1 MGALH
6 RGDRGGEGPAA
17 GRVVV
22 DTDVFSFLHEG
33 RKEGEPYRAF
43 LPGVLFVAFPT
54 VAELLFGAAK
64 AEWGPARLHRL
75 DAALAD
81 VTILLPDEGL
91 VRACAGL
98 RADAARLGHPLAHRA
113 NANDLWIAA
122 CAVHHRLPL
131 VTGNMRHFDGLPRL
145 VVLAPPAGGRDGG
158 RRVHRPVD
166 GPAGVRP

>member
-1 MGALH
+1 M
-6 RGDRGGEGPAA
+6 PARSA
-17 GRVVV
+17 
-22 DTDVFSFLHEG
+22 
-33 RKEGEPYRAF
+33 
-43 LPGVLFVAFPT
+43 VAFPT

-64 AEWGPARLHRL
+64 AEWGPPRLARL

-91 VRACAGL
+91 VRACARL

-131 VTGNMRHFDGLPRL
+131 VTGNMRHFAGLPCL